1 MRPKATF
8 GSLLLKVALMLF
20 FWLLLFVWGQN
31 SMLML
36 IVLSA
41 STLAMLYF
49 WHERLEVIR
58 MIALAAVAPAL
69 EILATNP
76 SLEIYS
82 YASQELVTVP
92 YWLPFAWAF
101 FTLVTFRF
109 IDDVISILDLER
121 GVFFLSEN
129 KGLLLSIEIFVL
141 AAYAAVVLFAWNC
154 TGEANTALLLF
165 ILAFTNLIVCFVYNR
180 KADIIILPICI
191 ISAMLSEYAG
201 IAGNAWEYTTADL
214 WGLPLCVPFAYP
226 FLMFIFNRFA
236 LDIDAMIG
244 ERNSTRRQQLV

>member
-8 GSLLLKVALMLF
+8 GSLLLKVALMVF
-20 FWLLLFVWGQN
+20 FWLLLVVWGQN
-31 SMLML
+31 SILML

-41 STLAMLYF
+41 STLVMLTF
-49 WHERLEVIR
+49 WHERVEVMR
-58 MIALAAVAPAL
+58 MIALAIVAPAL

-76 SLEIYS
+76 SLDIYS

-92 YWLPFAWAF
+92 YWLAFAWAF

-109 IDDVISILDLER
+109 IDDVISLLDLEK
-121 GVFFLSEN
+121 GVFFLLEN
-129 KGLLLSIEIFVL
+129 KGLLLSIEILVL
-141 AAYAAVVLFAWNC
+141 AAYAALVLFAWNC
-154 TGEANTALLLF
+154 TGDTNTALLLF
-165 ILAFTNLIVCFVYNR
+165 LLAFTNLIVCFVYNR

-191 ISAMLSEYAG
+191 ISATVSEYAG

-226 FLMFIFNRFA
+226 LLMFIFNRFA
-236 LDIDAMIG
+236 LDVDFMIG
-244 ERNSTRRQQLV
+244 ERRARE

>member
-1 MRPKATF
+1 MGPRAIF
-8 GSLLLKVALMLF
+8 GSMLLKVALMFF
-20 FWLLLFVWGQN
+20 FWFLLFVWGQN

-36 IVLSA
+36 IVLCVG
-41 STLAMLYF
+41 TLVVLYF
-49 WHERLEVIR
+49 WHERVEVIR
-58 MIALAAVAPAL
+58 MIALATVAPAL

-121 GVFFLSEN
+121 GVFFLLEN
-129 KGLLLSIEIFVL
+129 KGLLLCIEIFVL
-141 AAYAAVVLFAWNC
+141 AAYAAVVLFAWKC
-154 TGEANTALLLF
+154 TGEINTALLLF
-165 ILAFTNLIVCFVYNR
+165 VLAFINVILCFVYNR

-236 LDIDAMIG
+236 LDIDAII
-244 ERNSTRRQQLV
+244 EKRRAQE